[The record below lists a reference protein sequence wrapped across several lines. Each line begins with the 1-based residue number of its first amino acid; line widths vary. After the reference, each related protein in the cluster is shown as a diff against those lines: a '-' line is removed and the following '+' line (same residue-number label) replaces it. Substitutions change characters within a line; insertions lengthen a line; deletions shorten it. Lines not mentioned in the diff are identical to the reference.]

1 MNYGGGQSGFMATRD
16 EEKYVMEFPSRLFG
30 IAPTTE
36 PGEYGFGDVACDRTS
51 FGHHR
56 GARQRIRWNP
66 VGSLGH
72 YGRGFIWRPW
82 ARRVWKKVGQ
92 IIMSNAQYR
101 PLR

>member
-36 PGEYGFGDVACDRTS
+36 PGEYGFGDVAYDRTS

-56 GARQRIRWNP
+56 EHGKEYVGTSRLFGALRQ
-66 VGSLGH
+66 
-72 YGRGFIWRPW
+72 GFIWRPW
-82 ARRVWKKVGQ
+82 ARRHGRGGTDYHVQCAVC
-92 IIMSNAQYR
+92 SR
-101 PLR
+101 